1 MFSNC
6 SDFVVSDSPSAPRL
20 HVAHP
25 WTYLP
30 EKLWQ
35 WPVQAA
41 FLWFV
46 YPTLAAK
53 SKYPPC
59 TAASVACFQQR
70 RPHHGGK
77 SCVISGLALQ
87 WFQVTGIPSRIM
99 EQALSCPWAELK
111 KNYVPRTSQKK
122 WCSPKHKRPLMI
134 FAIILSC
141 VADVAVSMCSDK
153 LPASSQVLVCLPSPN
168 KYFFIRKLQTTVFFG
183 DSMACP
189 WCCCFFSCC
198 PDFGHADMRSIP
210 WCAAARWMK
219 QLSTSIAGMPGWIML
234 DLNGACRESECCC
247 SQVGWSPEVDIWHHP
262 KPSQLGLFNIVLL
275 CLIS

>member
-1 MFSNC
+1 MYVYIIWYCITQVNVCIQYIICIRKYCDIRYATSA
-6 SDFVVSDSPSAPRL
+6 SWARSSGWKSHIHWLDSAPLNKWRKLLQWGYPNSWMVYFMDNPIKMDDLGVLHFRKPPHYYVLKLFWVCRQWQSECPRL

-77 SCVISGLALQ
+77 SCVISGLAFQ
-87 WFQVTGIPSRIM
+87 WFRVTGIPSRIM
-99 EQALSCPWAELK
+99 EQQVHSVFNHRQQALSCPWAELK

-134 FAIILSC
+134 L
-141 VADVAVSMCSDK
+141 
-153 LPASSQVLVCLPSPN
+153 
-168 KYFFIRKLQTTVFFG
+168 
-183 DSMACP
+183 
-189 WCCCFFSCC
+189 
-198 PDFGHADMRSIP
+198 
-210 WCAAARWMK
+210 
-219 QLSTSIAGMPGWIML
+219 QLSW
-234 DLNGACRESECCC
+234 
-247 SQVGWSPEVDIWHHP
+247 
-262 KPSQLGLFNIVLL
+262 VLL
-275 CLIS
+275 RMLRCLCVPTNFLPHSKF